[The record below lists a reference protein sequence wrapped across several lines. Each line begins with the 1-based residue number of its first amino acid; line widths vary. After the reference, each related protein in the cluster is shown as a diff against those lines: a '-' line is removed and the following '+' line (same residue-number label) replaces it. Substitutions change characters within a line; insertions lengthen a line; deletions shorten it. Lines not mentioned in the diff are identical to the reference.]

1 MARPKTINEP
11 VEEEKLA
18 EAGAEIMPHHA
29 TEASADEVAG
39 NVDEQAEV
47 ETSTEEGA
55 DLDQAL
61 PAEVSAIHVGN
72 ASETAEA
79 GRAFRGHQ
87 PEDSATD
94 LNKKGSDHEKS
105 KLERKKEAKA
115 ERLAARSE
123 KIAASKEEHEAKSRH
138 SKKFLVAK
146 AKVEPGKLYQ
156 MAEAL
161 TLIKELSV
169 SKFDGSV
176 EIHLR
181 LNKKKA
187 KGSTESSRGVVHM
200 PHGTGKDKKVVV
212 LDEKIIDEIAKTKKL
227 DFDICI
233 ASPELMPKVAKIAK
247 ILGPKGKM
255 PDPKS
260 GTVTNDPKKVMAE
273 IQGGKTEYRV
283 DASGIV
289 HQIIGKISWDDTKL
303 SENARVVMAIYPKS
317 RLNSAFVS
325 ASIAP
330 SIPLDLSKF

>member
-18 EAGAEIMPHHA
+18 EAEAEIMPHHA
-29 TEASADEVAG
+29 TEASADEAAG

-61 PAEVSAIHVGN
+61 PAEVTAIHVGN
-72 ASETAEA
+72 E
-79 GRAFRGHQ
+79 
-87 PEDSATD
+87 SATD
-94 LNKKGSDHEKS
+94 LNNKESDHEKS
-105 KLERKKEAKA
+105 KLERKKDAKA
-115 ERLAARSE
+115 ERLAAKSE

-138 SKKFLVAK
+138 SKKFLAAK

-169 SKFDGSV
+169 SKFDGSI

-212 LDEKIIDEIAKTKKL
+212 LDEKMIEEIAKTKKL

-260 GTVTNDPKKVMAE
+260 GTVTNDPKKVMEE
-273 IQGGKTEYRV
+273 IKSGKTEYRV

-289 HQIIGKISWDDTKL
+289 HQIIGKVSWEDAKL
-303 SENARVVMAIYPKS
+303 IENAKVVMAIYPKS
-317 RLNSAFVS
+317 RLNSAFIT

>member
-1 MARPKTINEP
+1 MARPKTINQP

-18 EAGAEIMPHHA
+18 QVEAEIMPRHSA
-29 TEASADEVAG
+29 EASFDESAG
-39 NVDEQAEV
+39 NVDEEAEK
-47 ETSTEEGA
+47 ETAVEEGA
-55 DLDQAL
+55 DLDQAI
-61 PAEVSAIHVGN
+61 PAEVAAIHVGN
-72 ASETAEA
+72 E
-79 GRAFRGHQ
+79 
-87 PEDSATD
+87 SAMA
-94 LNKKGSDHEKS
+94 LNKAEPS

-115 ERLAARSE
+115 ERQAAKSE
-123 KIAASKEEHEAKSRH
+123 KIAATKEVESKSRR
-138 SKKFLVAK
+138 SKKYLAAR

-156 MAEAL
+156 LPEAL
-161 TLIKELSV
+161 TLIKELSMT
-169 SKFDGSV
+169 KFDGSV

-187 KGSTESSRGVVHM
+187 KGSTESSRGVVHL
-200 PHGTGKDKKVVV
+200 PHGTGKEKKVVV
-212 LDEKIIDEIAKTKKL
+212 LDEKMIDEIAKTKKM

-260 GTVTNDPKKVMAE
+260 GTVTNDPKKVMEE
-273 IQGGKTEYRV
+273 IKSGKTEYRV

-289 HQIIGKISWDDTKL
+289 HQIIGKVSWEDAKL
-303 SENARVVMAIYPKS
+303 ADNAKVVMAIYPKS
-317 RLNSAFVS
+317 RLNSAFVT

>member
-18 EAGAEIMPHHA
+18 QAEAEIMPHHA
-29 TEASADEVAG
+29 TEASADEAAG

-47 ETSTEEGA
+47 ETSTEEGE
-55 DLDQAL
+55 DLDQTL
-61 PAEVSAIHVGN
+61 PAEVSAIKVGN
-72 ASETAEA
+72 E
-79 GRAFRGHQ
+79 
-87 PEDSATD
+87 SATD
-94 LNKKGSDHEKS
+94 LNKKETEHEKS

-115 ERLAARSE
+115 ERLAAKLE
-123 KIAASKEEHEAKSRH
+123 KIAESKEEHEAKSRH
-138 SKKFLVAK
+138 SKKFLAAK

-161 TLIKELSV
+161 AIIKELSV

-187 KGSTESSRGVVHM
+187 KGSTESSRGIVHM
-200 PHGTGKDKKVVV
+200 PHGTGKDKKVIV
-212 LDEKIIDEIAKTKKL
+212 LDEKMIDEIAKTKKL

-233 ASPELMPKVAKIAK
+233 ASPELMPQVAKIAK

-260 GTVTNDPKKVMAE
+260 GTVTNDPKKVVEE
-273 IQGGKTEYRV
+273 IKSGKTKYRV

-289 HQIIGKISWDDTKL
+289 HQIIGKVSWEDTKL
-303 SENARVVMAIYPKS
+303 AENAKVVMAIYPKS
-317 RLNSAFVS
+317 RLNSAFVT

>member
-18 EAGAEIMPHHA
+18 EAEAEIMPHHA
-29 TEASADEVAG
+29 AEASADEAAG
-39 NVDEQAEV
+39 NIDEQAEV

-61 PAEVSAIHVGN
+61 PAEVSAIKVGN
-72 ASETAEA
+72 E
-79 GRAFRGHQ
+79 
-87 PEDSATD
+87 SATD
-94 LNKKGSDHEKS
+94 LNNKESEYEKS

-115 ERLAARSE
+115 ERLAAKSE

-138 SKKFLVAK
+138 SKKFLVAR

-169 SKFDGSV
+169 SKFDGSI

-212 LDEKIIDEIAKTKKL
+212 LDEKMIDEIAKTKKL

-260 GTVTNDPKKVMAE
+260 GTVTNDPKKVMEE
-273 IQGGKTEYRV
+273 IKSGKTEYRV

-289 HQIIGKISWDDTKL
+289 HQIIGKVSWEDTKL
-303 SENARVVMAIYPKS
+303 AENAKVVMAIYPKS
-317 RLNSAFVS
+317 RLNSAFVT

>member
-11 VEEEKLA
+11 VEEEKRAQA
-18 EAGAEIMPHHA
+18 EAEIMPHHS
-29 TEASADEVAG
+29 TEASADEAAG
-39 NVDEQAEV
+39 NVDEQAEI
-47 ETSTEEGA
+47 ETSVEEGA
-55 DLDQAL
+55 DLDQTI

-72 ASETAEA
+72 E
-79 GRAFRGHQ
+79 
-87 PEDSATD
+87 SATSLD
-94 LNKKGSDHEKS
+94 KEGSEHEKT

-115 ERLAARSE
+115 ERLAAKSE

-212 LDEKIIDEIAKTKKL
+212 LDEKTIDQIAKTKKL

-233 ASPELMPKVAKIAK
+233 ASPELMPQVAKIAK

-260 GTVTNDPKKVMAE
+260 GTVTNDPKKVMEE
-273 IQGGKTEYRV
+273 IKSGKTEYRV

-289 HQIIGKISWDDTKL
+289 HQIIGKVSWEDTKL
-303 SENARVVMAIYPKS
+303 AENAKVVMAIYPKS
-317 RLNSAFVS
+317 RLNSVFIT

-330 SIPLDLSKF
+330 SIPLDLSKL

>member
-1 MARPKTINEP
+1 MARPKTINQP

-18 EAGAEIMPHHA
+18 EAEAEIMPHHSA
-29 TEASADEVAG
+29 EASFDESAG
-39 NVDEQAEV
+39 NVDEEAEK
-47 ETSTEEGA
+47 ETAVEEGA
-55 DLDQAL
+55 DLDQAI
-61 PAEVSAIHVGN
+61 PAEVAAIHVGN
-72 ASETAEA
+72 ESASA
-79 GRAFRGHQ
+79 
-87 PEDSATD
+87 
-94 LNKKGSDHEKS
+94 LNKAEPS

-115 ERLAARSE
+115 ERQAAKSE
-123 KIAASKEEHEAKSRH
+123 KIAATKEVESKSRR
-138 SKKFLVAK
+138 SKKYLAAR

-156 MAEAL
+156 LAEAL
-161 TLIKELSV
+161 TLVKELSM

-187 KGSTESSRGVVHM
+187 KGSTESSRGVVHL
-200 PHGTGKDKKVVV
+200 PHGTGKEKKVVV
-212 LDEKIIDEIAKTKKL
+212 LDEKMIDEIAKTKKM

-260 GTVTNDPKKVMAE
+260 GTVTNDPKKVMEE
-273 IQGGKTEYRV
+273 IKSGKTEYRV
-283 DASGIV
+283 DASNIV
-289 HQIIGKISWDDTKL
+289 HQIIGKVSWEDAKL
-303 SENARVVMAIYPKS
+303 ADNAKVVMAIYPKS
-317 RLNSAFVS
+317 RLNSAFIT

>member
-1 MARPKTINEP
+1 HLMARPKTINQP

-18 EAGAEIMPHHA
+18 QAEAEIMPRHSA
-29 TEASADEVAG
+29 EASFDESAS
-39 NVDEQAEV
+39 NVDEEAER
-47 ETSTEEGA
+47 ETAVEEGA

-61 PAEVSAIHVGN
+61 PAEVAAIHVGN
-72 ASETAEA
+72 E
-79 GRAFRGHQ
+79 
-87 PEDSATD
+87 SAMA
-94 LNKKGSDHEKS
+94 LNKAEPS

-115 ERLAARSE
+115 ERQAAKSE
-123 KIAASKEEHEAKSRH
+123 KIAATKEVESKSRR
-138 SKKFLVAK
+138 SKKYLAAR

-156 MAEAL
+156 LPEAL
-161 TLIKELSV
+161 TLIKELSMT
-169 SKFDGSV
+169 KFDGSI

-187 KGSTESSRGVVHM
+187 KGSTESSRGVVHL
-200 PHGTGKDKKVVV
+200 PHGTGKEKKVVV
-212 LDEKIIDEIAKTKKL
+212 LDEKMIDEIAKTKKM

-260 GTVTNDPKKVMAE
+260 GTVTNDPKKVMEE
-273 IQGGKTEYRV
+273 IKSGKTEYRV
-283 DASGIV
+283 DASNIV
-289 HQIIGKISWDDTKL
+289 HQIIGKVSWEDTKL
-303 SENARVVMAIYPKS
+303 ADNAKVVMAIYPKS
-317 RLNSAFVS
+317 RLNSAFIT

>member
-1 MARPKTINEP
+1 MARPKTINQP

-18 EAGAEIMPHHA
+18 QAEAEIMPHHS
-29 TEASADEVAG
+29 TEASLDESAG

-55 DLDQAL
+55 DLDQTL
-61 PAEVSAIHVGN
+61 PAEITAIHIGN
-72 ASETAEA
+72 E
-79 GRAFRGHQ
+79 
-87 PEDSATD
+87 SATD
-94 LNKKGSDHEKS
+94 LNKKDSDHEKS

-123 KIAASKEEHEAKSRH
+123 KIAATKEIENKSRR
-138 SKKFLVAK
+138 SKKYLAAR

-156 MAEAL
+156 LSEAL
-161 TLIKELSV
+161 VLVKELSF
-169 SKFDGSV
+169 SKFDGSI

-212 LDEKIIDEIAKTKKL
+212 LDEKMIDEIAKTKKL

-260 GTVTNDPKKVMAE
+260 GTVTNDPKKVMEE
-273 IQGGKTEYRV
+273 IKSGKTEYRV

-289 HQIIGKISWDDTKL
+289 HQIIGKVSWEDTKL
-303 SENARVVMAIYPKS
+303 AENAKVVMAIYPKS
-317 RLNSAFVS
+317 RLNSAFIT